1 MSNYSFSQQFY
12 KRWTCAPDP
21 VRTAIIQ
28 ELTDITTLLQTEQ
41 PFESFTFKTHDL
53 DAHIDELY
61 ENHHA
66 ELAIEKAIADKQAQE
81 VAQQRLQ
88 EDELQAEKAKPVE
101 STEDKNDKEQLTKPK
116 NNEQSADLEQHDPS
130 HTESQVEDNLLD
142 NSQLDKQEVTAAND
156 GQIKSIND
164 KSDLVAA
171 IDLSLKEA
179 DLSTEHQNL
188 IRELEVQID
197 DYLSEQM
204 MQMSENL
211 KSWLRSEVAQR
222 LMEQTSSDSAVSAQN
237 NS

>member
-66 ELAIEKAIADKQAQE
+66 ELAIEKAIADKQTQE

-101 STEDKNDKEQLTKPK
+101 STEDENDKEQLTKPT
-116 NNEQSADLEQHDPS
+116 NNEQSADVEQHDPS
-130 HTESQVEDNLLD
+130 HTESQVED
-142 NSQLDKQEVTAAND
+142 SQLDKQEVTAAND

-164 KSDLVAA
+164 KSNLVAA

-179 DLSTEHQNL
+179 DLSTEHQDL

-222 LMEQTSSDSAVSAQN
+222 LMVQSSSDSAVSAKH